1 MGEQASP
8 ETDHAEARS
17 GEQSDPPPNQPD
29 EPNGSDEQL
38 VRALADLDNLRKR
51 FDREVSRERSA
62 ERGRVASEWLPVV
75 DNLELALQHAGPDA
89 GAIAEGVRAV
99 YEQALGVLGRLGFS
113 RFDDVGEPFEPL
125 RHEAVGAVD
134 SDSPAGTVVTVVR
147 PGYGDG
153 TSVLRPAAV
162 IVSRGED

>member
-1 MGEQASP
+1 MGEPVST
-8 ETDHAEARS
+8 ETEHNDARPDATPD
-17 GEQSDPPPNQPD
+17 GPAPD
-29 EPNGSDEQL
+29 ERL

-62 ERGRVASEWLPVV
+62 ERNRSASEWLPVV

-89 GAIAEGVRAV
+89 GAIAEGVRAT
-99 YEQALGVLGRLGFS
+99 YDQALGVLARLGFQ
-113 RFDDVGEPFEPL
+113 RVDDVGEPFDPL

-134 SDSPAGTVVTVVR
+134 SDAPAGTVLSVVR

-153 TSVLRPAAV
+153 AAVLRPAAV
-162 IVSRGED
+162 IVSRGQG

>member
-1 MGEQASP
+1 MGEPVST
-8 ETDHAEARS
+8 ETKDAEARA
-17 GEQSDPPPNQPD
+17 GERPDPPPD
-29 EPNGSDEQL
+29 EPDGQL

-62 ERGRVASEWLPVV
+62 ERSRVASDWLPVV

-99 YEQALGVLGRLGFS
+99 YEQALGVLARLGFG
-113 RFDDVGEPFEPL
+113 RFEDVGEPFEPS

-134 SDSPAGTVVTVVR
+134 SDAPAGTVLSVVR
-147 PGYGDG
+147 PGYGNDS
-153 TSVLRPAAV
+153 SVLRPAAV
-162 IVSRGED
+162 IVSRGQD

>member
-1 MGEQASP
+1 MGEPVST
-8 ETDHAEARS
+8 ETENAEASADERPDTS
-17 GEQSDPPPNQPD
+17 PD
-29 EPNGSDEQL
+29 EPDERL

-62 ERGRVASEWLPVV
+62 ERSRAASEWLPVV

-89 GAIAEGVRAV
+89 GAIAEGVQAV
-99 YEQALGVLGRLGFS
+99 YEQALATLARLGFR
-113 RFDDVGEPFEPL
+113 RFADVGEPFEPL

-134 SDSPAGTVVTVVR
+134 SDAPSGTVLSVVR

-153 TSVLRPAAV
+153 TAVLRPAAV
-162 IVSRGED
+162 IVSRGQD